1 MSPDLLTAFADRFG
15 VFVFAISGGVLAVRK
30 QMDLLGVIVL
40 GETLPPRAYAGF
52 ALLAGGLAVLDGR
65 LLRRP
70 RARGAAPAPKF

>member
-40 GETLPPRAYAGF
+40 AFFPAIGGGTLRD
-52 ALLAGGLAVLDGR
+52 LLLDQPVFWLRGLV
-65 LLRRP
+65 
-70 RARGAAPAPKF
+70 PKEWTEVRKSSIST